1 MEVAQSK
8 RNGQLVIGFAA
19 ETEKVTEHARE
30 KLISKQLDAIV
41 ANDVSAPGAGFD
53 SENNAMVILFRDRK
67 ETVDLP
73 LMSKVDAAHRI
84 LDEMVRL
91 RSEQKSPRKASAET
105 R

>member
-1 MEVAQSK
+1 MPLPTRFPSQPA
-8 RNGQLVIGFAA
+8 
-19 ETEKVTEHARE
+19 KVTEHARE

-53 SENNAMVILFRDRK
+53 SENNAMAILFRDK
-67 ETVDLP
+67 TEIVDVP

-84 LDEMVRL
+84 LDEIIKL
-91 RSEQKSPRKASAET
+91 RSEQNSPRKFSIET